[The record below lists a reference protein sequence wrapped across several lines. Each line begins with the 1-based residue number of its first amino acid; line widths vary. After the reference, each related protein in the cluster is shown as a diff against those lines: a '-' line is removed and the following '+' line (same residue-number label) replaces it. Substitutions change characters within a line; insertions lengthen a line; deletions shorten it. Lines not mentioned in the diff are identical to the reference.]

1 MEHDRMAAAIQ
12 HFPAAKLGPGPL
24 GTSEQE
30 DVRRQRFRQELQSDM
45 QSFMAAQAQ
54 ENPRLRRLRRRQ
66 SEVTTSIIDATRGG
80 AGRNQANHQV
90 ESAENKG
97 VTHARDNQRER
108 LPYHREDFRRLCT
121 YLIDDELTR
130 SKQQHKDMSK
140 TYEGVRGIV
149 TCLTCIQPRFRTGC
163 GQGSSAG
170 KISVDNLLR
179 MISFLSNQPSM
190 LPFGPS
196 GPYAYSTP
204 IPPMPENPPRWNAP
218 WPDSRMHFERPYYD
232 EFYRGNDI
240 YAASRG
246 YGPDPRIMPPV
257 NPYERN
263 GYGDMRG
270 LGYLNAGPP
279 QNGFHSEQRIPQ
291 PRSDPREQQNGG
303 FSSQID
309 SKSNQ
314 YAAALERQIAER
326 RHAEDQERAFRRQPG
341 YTLGGNPLIGE
352 PTTSSVGVR
361 ARGLG
366 NALPTSSAQ
375 PPDQRTRQ
383 RGTSKSE
390 YLRDLD
396 NQIQLKRDRLELE
409 KTFWKFQ
416 DEKKDREIAEYNPWG
431 RAGAGAPLRKLEA
444 VVDERRGQFGTGG
457 FQQRQLEQ
465 LQNGLEASQ
474 VPQEGGST
482 FMDPGKSTTV
492 GFAANPS
499 TGPALF
505 ASQQSPLPPIAEKS
519 FQRGQ
524 RNIEGISATERD
536 ELIRKQQLQQ
546 NHQEALRRQV
556 AERDAEK
563 ARQAAERKAE
573 EEREQARILKEQEEL
588 KRRYA
593 KEQEEARKKEEE
605 ARLEN
610 EKKAA
615 ERAAEQARRERAFKE
630 AHSAAE
636 ASKIGKRPMKSPVP
650 TPETANRVSAAPVR
664 SESPP
669 IPTLRSKGFGSIPD
683 NVSEVPAQPAEPPP
697 TFRTNSPPIPTLRGL
712 ATASNMP
719 EESIHSIGP
728 PSTTPVEQESA
739 QQIGGLPKTERQ
751 PITKSGGKE
760 KEKLVVQNE
769 ASETKAVLDQLI
781 AIQQELERED
791 RAIQSQLHSSGH
803 VFTIDNTK
811 QTVSQDLPM
820 GHGITLSLRTTQTPE
835 YSASDPIQSAKS
847 EDNLSRHRESQR
859 NSASRVH
866 TRNRS
871 QRFDSF
877 QDKRPASRDDGQT
890 FAKPS
895 ILAQQRAYLE
905 QQDKELRLLREGQNA
920 FVMNENSTREM
931 SPTVEQR
938 GTDADNMVV
947 STAADRERRKLMIE
961 QFLRDG
967 EADERRTR
975 ARKADDR
982 PFCADIDN
990 ALQSDSKLVFL
1001 RNGGRNGP
1009 IDQQK
1014 SKLQKD
1020 LTIQSRAEFGVSRNN
1035 ISFGVNDDD
1044 PASQVEIVE
1053 QRNEARL
1060 KGLAE
1065 LQAARGRRKCNGDES
1080 DIILSFLKREEKRR
1094 PRSGLLREREGS
1106 IPASSST
1113 YKNLEIGRAGLSLFP
1128 NV

>member
-1 MEHDRMAAAIQ
+1 MRDSRIEHDNMAAAL

-30 DVRRQRFRQELQSDM
+30 DVRRQRFRQELQNDM
-45 QSFMAAQAQ
+45 QSFLAAQAQ

-80 AGRNQANHQV
+80 AGRSQANHQV
-90 ESAENKG
+90 ESAENTG
-97 VTHARDNQRER
+97 VSHARDNQRER
-108 LPYHREDFRRLCT
+108 LPYHSATQGHEQELRE
-121 YLIDDELTR
+121 
-130 SKQQHKDMSK
+130 S
-140 TYEGVRGIV
+140 
-149 TCLTCIQPRFRTGC
+149 
-163 GQGSSAG
+163 QGNSHLPNMHSTTFPNG
-170 KISVDNLLR
+170 
-179 MISFLSNQPSM
+179 MWPSNQPSI

-204 IPPMPENPPRWNAP
+204 IPPIPENPPRWNAP

-232 EFYRGNDI
+232 EFYRGNNI
-240 YAASRG
+240 YAPSSG
-246 YGPDPRIMPPV
+246 YGPDLRLMPPV

-279 QNGFHSEQRIPQ
+279 QNGFQPEQRNPQ
-291 PRSDPREQQNGG
+291 PRLDPREQQKRG
-303 FSSQID
+303 FSTQMD

-314 YAAALERQIAER
+314 YAAALERQMAER

-341 YTLGGNPLIGE
+341 YSLGGNPLIGE
-352 PTTSSVGVR
+352 HTTSSVGVR

-366 NALPTSSAQ
+366 NPLPPASAQ
-375 PPDQRTRQ
+375 PPDQSTRQ
-383 RGTSKSE
+383 RRTSKSE
-390 YLRDLD
+390 YLRDLE
-396 NQIQLKRDRLELE
+396 NQIQQKRDRLESE
-409 KTFWKFQ
+409 KTFWKSQ

-431 RAGAGAPLRKLEA
+431 RAGAGAPLRKPDV
-444 VVDERRGQFGTGG
+444 VVDERLGQLGTSG
-457 FQQRQLEQ
+457 FQQRQLVQ
-465 LQNGLEASQ
+465 LQNGLGASH
-474 VPQEGGST
+474 VLQEGGNT
-482 FMDPGKSTTV
+482 FLDPGKSTTV

-499 TGPALF
+499 TGPPLF
-505 ASQQSPLPPIAEKS
+505 ASQQSPLPPIPGKEKS

-524 RNIEGISATERD
+524 RNIEGMSATERE
-536 ELIRKQQLQQ
+536 ELIRKQQIQQ

-588 KRRYA
+588 KLRYA

-615 ERAAEQARRERAFKE
+615 ERAAEQERRERAFKE
-630 AHSAAE
+630 AHLAAQ
-636 ASKIGKRPMKSPVP
+636 ASKVGKRTMKSPVP
-650 TPETANRVSAAPVR
+650 TPETSNRVSAAPVR

-669 IPTLRSKGFGSIPD
+669 IPTLRNKGFGSNPD
-683 NVSEVPAQPAEPPP
+683 NVSAVPAEPAEPPP
-697 TFRTNSPPIPTLRGL
+697 TFRTNSPPIPTLRGH
-712 ATASNMP
+712 ATASNMA

-728 PSTTPVEQESA
+728 PATTPVAQEPD
-739 QQIGGLPKTERQ
+739 QQMVWAPKTERQ
-751 PITKSGGKE
+751 PRTKSGGKE

-769 ASETKAVLDQLI
+769 TSETKAVLDQLI

-791 RAIQSQLHSSGH
+791 RAIQSQLHSSDQ
-803 VFTIDNTK
+803 VFSIDNTK
-811 QTVSQDLPM
+811 QTVSQDLPT
-820 GHGITLSLRTTQTPE
+820 GHGITSSLRTTQTPE
-835 YSASDPIQSAKS
+835 YSASDSIPPAKS
-847 EDNLSRHRESQR
+847 EDNLSRHQASRR
-859 NSASRVH
+859 NSASKIH
-866 TRNRS
+866 TRNKS

-877 QDKRPASRDDGQT
+877 QDKRPSSRDDGQM

-905 QQDKELRLLREGQNA
+905 QQDKELRRLREGQNA
-920 FVMNENSTREM
+920 FLVNENSAREM
-931 SPTVEQR
+931 SPTVEQK
-938 GTDADNMVV
+938 GTEADNLVV

-982 PFCADIDN
+982 TYSADIDN

-1009 IDQQK
+1009 IDQQN

-1020 LTIQSRAEFGVSRNN
+1020 VTIQSRAEFGVSNDNRLG
-1035 ISFGVNDDD
+1035 INDDD

-1065 LQAARGRRKCNGDES
+1065 LQAARERRKCNGDES

-1094 PRSGLLREREGS
+1094 PRSGRLREREGS